1 MPVRTDLYVSASVA
15 IPRHELEVRASRAGG
30 AGGQHVNTS
39 STRVAVEW
47 NVARSRA
54 ITDDQRARLLAA
66 LASRLTT
73 DGTLR
78 VVASERRSQ
87 AQNRDAAEERLAGVV
102 RRALVVPKKR
112 RPTRPTRASVERRLE
127 SKHRRGRRKRD
138 RRDDID

>member
-1 MPVRTDLYVSASVA
+1 MPDRTDLYVNASVA
-15 IPRHELEVRASRAGG
+15 IPQRELEVRASRAGG

-47 NVARSRA
+47 NVVRSRA
-54 ITDDQRARLLAA
+54 ITDDQRTRLLAA

-87 AQNRDAAEERLAGVV
+87 AQNREAAEERLAGVV
-102 RRALVVPKKR
+102 RRALVVPRKR

-138 RRDDID
+138 RRDDVD